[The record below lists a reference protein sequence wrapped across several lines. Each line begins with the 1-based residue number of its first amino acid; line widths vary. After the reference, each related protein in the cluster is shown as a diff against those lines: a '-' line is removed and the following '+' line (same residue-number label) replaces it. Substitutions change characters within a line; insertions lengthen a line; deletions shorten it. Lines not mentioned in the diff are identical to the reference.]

1 MYFTQIIY
9 IHFWKLS
16 IMIFNFLKY
25 TKPIWYY
32 NLKPK
37 NDYGYFPT
45 EKQLQEAGIYLE
57 KDTNYRSPTAQLH
70 DLSWT
75 AFQSGFIATDPQNGI
90 DIWQQSKFPVE
101 DEYRFLRKNIHPAW
115 VLYVLIIRLITL
127 NNPFKEINGFLK
139 TRKVKRVDFSKH
151 IIAPVRY
158 ENFESQLLLVNP
170 LVSVIIPT
178 LNRYEYLAAVLKDLE
193 NQTYKNF
200 EVIIVDQTD
209 DFKKEFYEDWNL
221 DIKFWFQE
229 EKALWRARNEA
240 IQSSKGNYILM
251 SEDDIRIPENL
262 IENHLK
268 ALDFFKADASC
279 GVFFPEG
286 STIPKER
293 NYFKYGEQFA
303 TGNALLKKELF
314 DKVGLFD
321 RQFEKQRMGDGEFG
335 LRLYINGFKLIS
347 NPLAYC
353 IDVKAPEGGLRTAGG
368 SWDAWRPKKFFGPRP
383 VPSVLYFSRKYFGNK
398 RTIYYIMHSIFP
410 SLVPYRFK
418 NNKFLKLVSFLVLP
432 IVVPLI
438 VYQLI
443 YSWQLSSVKLKNS
456 LN

>member
-1 MYFTQIIY
+1 MQIIY
-9 IHFWKLS
+9 IHFWKQS

-25 TKPIWYY
+25 TRPIWYY

-45 EKQLQEAGIYLE
+45 AEQLEAAGIYLE
-57 KDTNYRSPTAQLH
+57 KDINYKSPIAQLH

-75 AFQSGFIATDPQNGI
+75 AFQSGFIATDSQNGI
-90 DIWQQSKFPVE
+90 DVWQINKFPVE
-101 DEYRFLRKNIHPAW
+101 DEYRFLSKNIHPAW
-115 VLYVLIIRLITL
+115 VLYVLLIRLITF

-139 TRKVKRVDFSKH
+139 TRKVKRVDFSKK
-151 IIAPVRY
+151 IISPVGY
-158 ENFESQLLLVNP
+158 ENFESQLISSNP

-178 LNRYEYLAAVLKDLE
+178 LNRYEYLTAVLTDLE

-209 DFKKEFYEDWNL
+209 NFKKEFYEGWNL

-240 IQSSKGNYILM
+240 IQSAKGNYILM
-251 SEDDIRIPENL
+251 SEDDIRVPEHH

-268 ALDFFKADASC
+268 AIDFFKAAASC

-293 NYFKYGEQFA
+293 NYFKCGEQFA

-314 DKVGLFD
+314 DKVGFFD
-321 RQFEKQRMGDGEFG
+321 RQFEKQRMGDAEFG

-353 IDVKAPEGGLRTAGG
+353 IDVKAPEGGLRIAGG
-368 SWDAWRPKKFFGPRP
+368 SWDAWRPKKRFGPRP

-398 RTIYYIMHSIFP
+398 RTIYYILYSILP
-410 SLVPYRFK
+410 SLVPYQLK
-418 NNKFLKLVSFLVLP
+418 NNKTFKLVSFVLFPVLLPLV
-432 IVVPLI
+432 
-438 VYQLI
+438 VYQVLC
-443 YSWQLSSVKLKNS
+443 SWKVSSVKLKTI
-456 LN
+456 